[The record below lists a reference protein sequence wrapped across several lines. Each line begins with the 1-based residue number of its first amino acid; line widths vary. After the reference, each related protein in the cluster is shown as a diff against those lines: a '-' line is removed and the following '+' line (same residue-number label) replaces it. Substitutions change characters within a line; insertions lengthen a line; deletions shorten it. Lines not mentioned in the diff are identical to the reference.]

1 MGNHAW
7 VDIALSYGLALVV
20 ALVSTPII
28 IKLAPGMGAVDQP
41 GPRKMHTSPM
51 PTIGGVAIYLGF
63 MISMIINGQTHPE
76 AIAILLG
83 GSVILVI
90 GLIDDIYDISPY
102 LKLAGQILAA
112 LIVVYFGIRVEFIT
126 SFLSGEAVSLGILT
140 VPVTVL
146 WIIAVINSINLIDG
160 LDGLAA
166 GVSTIA
172 AVTIAIIALREGQ
185 TMVAMWAFVLAGS
198 TTGFLR
204 YNFNPARIF
213 MGDSGS
219 MFLGYNLAV
228 FALMGHTK
236 STTILS
242 LIIPLIILGL
252 PLLDTSFA
260 IIRRAIGGK
269 HIFQADRDHLH
280 HRLLA
285 SGMSHR
291 STVLTIYA
299 VSAIYSVCA
308 IAITYFTTPQAF
320 MVLGVLTVSTV
331 VGAGWLGVL
340 RIDLTTGKNH
350 LAGRYSQNKKIG

>member
-1 MGNHAW
+1 MGNYAW

-20 ALVSTPII
+20 ALVATPFII
-28 IKLAPGMGAVDQP
+28 LLAPRMGAVDKP
-41 GPRKMHTSPM
+41 NPRKMHNRPM
-51 PTIGGVAIYLGF
+51 PNIGGLAIYLGF
-63 MISMIINGQTHPE
+63 LVSMIVNGQTYPE
-76 AIAILLG
+76 AVAIILG
-83 GSVILVI
+83 GSVVLII

-126 SFLSGEAVSLGILT
+126 SFFSGEAVSLGILA
-140 VPVTVL
+140 VPVTVF
-146 WIIAVINSINLIDG
+146 WIVAVINSINLIDG

-166 GVSTIA
+166 GVSTMA
-172 AVTIAIIALREGQ
+172 AVTLAIIAWREGQ
-185 TMVAMWAFVLAGS
+185 TLVALWAVVLAGS
-198 TTGFLR
+198 ATGFLK

-236 STTILS
+236 STTVLS
-242 LIIPLIILGL
+242 LIIPLLILGL

-260 IIRRAIGGK
+260 IIRRLLGRK
-269 HIFQADRDHLH
+269 HIFRADRDHLH

-291 STVLTIYA
+291 STVLVIYTI
-299 VSAIYSVCA
+299 SAIYSVCA

-320 MVLGVLTVSTV
+320 MILGGVSIFTV
-331 VGAGWLGVL
+331 VGAGWLGIL
-340 RIDLTTGKNH
+340 KIDLPKTGSNYST
-350 LAGRYSQNKKIG
+350 GRFGQGKKG